1 MSKSDGVTNQ
11 NPHVPVT
18 GNMDKT
24 YVGNTAGDSSK
35 SEAHFRKTLDKA
47 VNQSDKQNRK

>member
-1 MSKSDGVTNQ
+1 MSTPNAPKV
-11 NPHVPVT
+11 NPGIKVT
-18 GNMDKT
+18 GEMPRN
-24 YVGNTAGDSSK
+24 YVENTAGDSSK